1 MDKTDK
7 DFAMNNNL
15 QINNIL
21 DKKNDKVINSFD
33 LIDNKTLKEASEIV
47 RKRLIEL
54 SMGGYETS
62 DRLNDW
68 CISRQRYWGTPIP
81 LIYCD
86 NCKVRFYFLLIF

>member
-1 MDKTDK
+1 MK
-7 DFAMNNNL
+7 NNL
-15 QINNIL
+15 QINNII
-21 DKKNDKVINSFD
+21 DKKNDKVIDSFD
-33 LIDNKTLKEASEIV
+33 LIDNKTLKEASDIV

-86 NCKVRFYFLLIF
+86 NCKV